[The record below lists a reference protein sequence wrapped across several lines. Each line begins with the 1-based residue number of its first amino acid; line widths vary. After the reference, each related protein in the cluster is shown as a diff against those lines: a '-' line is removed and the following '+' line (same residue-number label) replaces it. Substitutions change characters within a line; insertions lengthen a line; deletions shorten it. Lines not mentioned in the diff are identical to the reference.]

1 MPTKPSSSPTMAK
14 MKSVCASGRKNS
26 FCRLSPMPT
35 PVAPP
40 APKLI
45 SDSAIW

>member
-1 MPTKPSSSPTMAK
+1 MIAL

-26 FCRLSPMPT
+26 FWRLSPMPT
-35 PVAPP
+35 PVTPP

-45 SDSAIW
+45 SDSAI